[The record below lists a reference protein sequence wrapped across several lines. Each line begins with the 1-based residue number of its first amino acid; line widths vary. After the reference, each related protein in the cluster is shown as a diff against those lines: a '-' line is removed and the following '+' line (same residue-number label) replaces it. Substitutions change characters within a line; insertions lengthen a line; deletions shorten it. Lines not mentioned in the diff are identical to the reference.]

1 VTGPVGLS
9 YQGDPTAIVAK
20 ASLVGKG
27 KTCPAH
33 VWGELRPQ
41 IRLDVKGWWRRNE
54 PFPFMLGA
62 VIEAVRQMEEDDVPQ
77 ADAIATAVAYVEKG
91 RGFHPAVARFVAHAI
106 STLLETGEAR
116 AAMLGVSMELSD
128 ERLIDWYPG
137 RTLRCWAM
145 SYDSPDRTVREVR
158 RLRFNRAVP
167 GPSPE
172 PDLEWAA
179 VAAKL
184 AVDGRRE
191 TMVRPDPVPGRVIVV
206 EIGLGDGSQAVLFDG
221 DAQAARA
228 FYDRVAKDRINQIAD
243 ATSFVPGRD
252 CGSCYFLAGC
262 PALPNLRGVLGLPG
276 QAAITRSVAASD
288 LDRYARCPA
297 AYYLGSLAHLPRE
310 YANSDAQRRGNAVP
324 RWLKAA
330 HGRATPTTCTEED
343 LPDDGPLPEWAEH
356 LLTNEEYALARSYLL
371 QHVRHC
377 VIGFD
382 GLESIQVEP
391 PIYIYDTDA
400 DVVVAVEP
408 DLAFVTGNGPV
419 WRETKSTIRVLPAD
433 PLHALRTFTA
443 AALDVVVLADLTKTQ
458 AGEAVGVVEVEVL
471 GRADSAVYSLYLD
484 DEPLVA
490 EARRLVAGAAL
501 QWSQDLDFVATPS
514 ADCAQCAVGRW
525 CPARNENSTTL
536 PNFSRNVEAEIDNVV
551 DDVPF

>member
-1 VTGPVGLS
+1 MTGPVGLP
-9 YQGDPTAIVAK
+9 YLGDPTAIVAK

-27 KTCPAH
+27 KICPAH

-41 IRLDVKGWWRRNE
+41 LRLDVKGWWRRKE

-62 VIEAVRQMEEDDVPQ
+62 VIEAVRQIEQDGASE

-106 STLLETGEAR
+106 TTLLEANDAR
-116 AAMLGVSMELSD
+116 AAALGVPLELSE
-128 ERLIDWYPG
+128 ERVIDWHPG
-137 RTLRCWAM
+137 RTLRCWGMA
-145 SYDSPDRTVREVR
+145 YDTQDRTIREVR
-158 RLRFNRAVP
+158 RLRYNRAVP
-167 GPSPE
+167 GPTPE
-172 PDLEWAA
+172 PDLAWAA

-191 TMVRPDPVPGRVIVV
+191 TMVRPDAPPARVLVV

-221 DAQAARA
+221 DLQAARA
-228 FYDRVAKDRINQIAD
+228 FYDRVAKDRINEIAD
-243 ATSFVPGRD
+243 GIGFRPGRD
-252 CGSCYFLAGC
+252 CGSCNFLAGC
-262 PALPNLRGVLGLPG
+262 PALPNIRGVLGLPG
-276 QAAITRSVAASD
+276 QAAMTRSVAASD

-297 AYYLGSLAHLPRE
+297 AYYLGSVAHLPRE
-310 YANSDAQRRGNAVP
+310 FTNTEAQRRGNAVH

-330 HGRATPTTCTEED
+330 HGRATATTCTEDD
-343 LPDDGPLPEWAEH
+343 LPDDRPIPDWVAP
-356 LLTNEEYALARSYLL
+356 LLTQDEYLLARPYLL

-377 VIGFD
+377 VVGFD
-382 GLESIQVEP
+382 GLENIQVEP
-391 PIYIYDTDA
+391 PIYVYDPDA

-419 WRETKSTIRVLPAD
+419 WRETKSTIRVLPFD

-443 AALDVVVLADLTKTQ
+443 VALDVVVLADITKAQ

-484 DEPLVA
+484 DEQIVA
-490 EARRLVAGAAL
+490 EARQIVAGAAL
-501 QWSQDLDFVATPS
+501 QWSQDVDFVATPS
-514 ADCAQCAVGRW
+514 TDCARCAVGRW
-525 CPARNENSTTL
+525 CPARDEGSTTSVSL
-536 PNFSRNVEAEIDNVV
+536 SRDLEADVYDTG